1 MAQVYTFT
9 QVGWQVRMLH
19 RCSIHFLC
27 YRMISQLFNCYFW
40 NYFSMYVYMNLCV
53 ISEVVSLLLNFVT
66 LTMNDTITTLASLHG
81 GSWFEAVQLTGIRA
95 VASSIEK
102 NYRIISTSNCRREP
116 DFDNN
121 VTQIQNEAVQCYTEQ
136 FTYQNEKASVLV
148 ICIWIKSK
156 YLISCPIPIWNDLI
170 PFPRCRSDH
179 DFSIDLLRHI
189 SRKKEVHL

>member
-1 MAQVYTFT
+1 MVQVYTFI

-102 NYRIISTSNCRREP
+102 KLQNYINFKLQKRAGLW
-116 DFDNN
+116 
-121 VTQIQNEAVQCYTEQ
+121 QQ
-136 FTYQNEKASVLV
+136 
-148 ICIWIKSK
+148 
-156 YLISCPIPIWNDLI
+156 
-170 PFPRCRSDH
+170 CRSNPKRSCTVLH
-179 DFSIDLLRHI
+179 WT
-189 SRKKEVHL
+189 VHLSKWKGLCSCNMHMD